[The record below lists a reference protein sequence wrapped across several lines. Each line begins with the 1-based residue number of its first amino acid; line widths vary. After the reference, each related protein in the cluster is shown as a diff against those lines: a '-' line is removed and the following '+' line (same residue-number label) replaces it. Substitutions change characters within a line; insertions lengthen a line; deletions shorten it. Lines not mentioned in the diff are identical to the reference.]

1 MWRLRG
7 EDGAPVNL
15 SLNGTSASRSVQWHL
30 KVQPWPFNCA
40 LITFMS
46 WGRQQPQNNPSSF
59 MNSPLGHCPSRP
71 SPGIL
76 AAPSDPLLPIPT
88 VCERSGPRSAM
99 PRFFLL
105 RHLAPFTRQPH
116 WLKTGRP
123 YPAGCLEVSVCRG
136 GERSGFGG
144 GQQPTRVRP
153 HQLSMGIYKG
163 SRHLSW
169 PAGFGGSRL
178 GFLPSQ
184 RLPAPEM
191 LHCTHFLF

>member
-1 MWRLRG
+1 
-7 EDGAPVNL
+7 
-15 SLNGTSASRSVQWHL
+15 
-30 KVQPWPFNCA
+30 
-40 LITFMS
+40 MS

-59 MNSPLGHCPSRP
+59 MNSPLGLCPSRL

-76 AAPSDPLLPIPT
+76 AAPSNPLPPILPI
-88 VCERSGPRSAM
+88 CERSRLGSAM

-105 RHLAPFTRQPH
+105 RHLAPFTHQPC
-116 WLKTGRP
+116 WPKTGP
-123 YPAGCLEVSVCRG
+123 PIPTQFSEVSGCWRG
-136 GERSGFGG
+136 EQSWLGG

-178 GFLPSQ
+178 GFLPSR
-184 RLPAPEM
+184 RLPASEM
-191 LHCTHFLF
+191 LQCTHFLF